1 MDISSHPSNHSH
13 FTKHGGYCGWCV
25 LCHKQWIPVMGS
37 SLWQALLCYL
47 GHCPFVSFPQGFVG
61 SAKSYANN
69 CHRLVYSP
77 CLHFLLAMGAHR
89 PLHLRLHK
97 SCRKWPMWNQLL
109 DCLGIFL
116 SCHLLSEPTL
126 MYITRNQGTK

>member
-1 MDISSHPSNHSH
+1 
-13 FTKHGGYCGWCV
+13 
-25 LCHKQWIPVMGS
+25 
-37 SLWQALLCYL
+37 
-47 GHCPFVSFPQGFVG
+47 
-61 SAKSYANN
+61 
-69 CHRLVYSP
+69 
-77 CLHFLLAMGAHR
+77 MGAHR

-126 MYITRNQGTK
+126 MYITRNQGTEWCQLIYEERVSLNDVFLGW